1 MAIFES
7 QAMLWEIGFL
17 LMALIYPIWFIL
29 LIVKADKDKQVEFN
43 DLLRQEADQGV

>member
-7 QAMLWEIGFL
+7 EADLWIIGFL

-29 LIVKADKDKQVEFN
+29 LIVKADKDKQV
-43 DLLRQEADQGV
+43 DPLQVAKQEAGE

>member
-7 QAMLWEIGFL
+7 EADLWLFGFL

-29 LIVKADKDKQVEFN
+29 LIIKADKDPQVDPLQVAKQESG
-43 DLLRQEADQGV
+43 E

>member
-7 QAMLWEIGFL
+7 EADLWAISFL

-29 LIVKADKDKQVEFN
+29 LIAKADKDPQVDPLKVAKQESG
-43 DLLRQEADQGV
+43 E

>member
-7 QAMLWEIGFL
+7 EADLWIIGFL

-29 LIVKADKDKQVEFN
+29 LIVFADKDKQV
-43 DLLRQEADQGV
+43 DLNQIAKQESGE